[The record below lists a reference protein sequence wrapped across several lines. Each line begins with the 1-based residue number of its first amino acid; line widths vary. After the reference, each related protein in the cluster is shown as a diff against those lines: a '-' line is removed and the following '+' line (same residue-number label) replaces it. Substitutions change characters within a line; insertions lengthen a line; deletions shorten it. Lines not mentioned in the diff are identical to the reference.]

1 MSLVFIG
8 TLACELVVSKSII
21 CVEVSV
27 CCLLTAFS
35 WFPLVVCY
43 SFIYFV
49 AFFDFLNRKSQICG
63 QHMCT
68 LKSSITDKI
77 GKSNS
82 EDSQKHKNAL
92 RSATQLTLFS
102 FSLRILHMLFVL
114 WILRSKLLKSEC
126 SLLEPCHVC

>member
-1 MSLVFIG
+1 MLPLNCFFLISFG
-8 TLACELVVSKSII
+8 SI
-21 CVEVSV
+21 S
-27 CCLLTAFS
+27 
-35 WFPLVVCY
+35 Y

-49 AFFDFLNRKSQICG
+49 AFFSIFLIESLKFADNT
-63 QHMCT
+63 CT

-102 FSLRILHMLFVL
+102 FSLRILRMLFVL

-126 SLLEPCHVC
+126 SLLEPSHVC